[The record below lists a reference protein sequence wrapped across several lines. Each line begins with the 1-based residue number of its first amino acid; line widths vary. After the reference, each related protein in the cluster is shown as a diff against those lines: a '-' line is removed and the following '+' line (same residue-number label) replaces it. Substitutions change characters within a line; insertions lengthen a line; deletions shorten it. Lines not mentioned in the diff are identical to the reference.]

1 MKFSLIL
8 LLPFFF
14 LITIL
19 FFIFKKSEKVSLPR
33 LILNFILINLIAFIF
48 VILPVYYFHIF
59 NYPKERQI
67 RDIAF
72 NLENLKFPSF
82 LKEFNLFLAKNDFLR
97 PWAQYLLGLLMAVH
111 RTGSGNT
118 MFFLGEI
125 STQGWPYYFPIVF
138 LLKEPLPLHI
148 LIAFSFFYLILK
160 VKRIWEKTGFSTM
173 KKMLSLHF
181 ELLAIVVFV
190 IIYWLVSLNSK
201 LNLGVRHLL
210 ASFPFLYIIVSFAIV
225 KMLKEPYL
233 KFKIFFLSFL
243 LLWQAVSL
251 IKIYPYFLSYFN
263 ELIGGPKNGYLYTTD
278 SNLDW
283 GQDLKRLAQWLEKKK
298 INKIYI
304 DYFGGG
310 DLYFY
315 LKEKYLPWNGRDDP
329 RNLKK
334 PSFLAV
340 SVNSLQSGRAI
351 PGKNFDQTTD
361 FYYWLYRYEPAV
373 AQIGYSI
380 FVYFIN
386 D

>member
-1 MKFSLIL
+1 M
-8 LLPFFF
+8 
-14 LITIL
+14 
-19 FFIFKKSEKVSLPR
+19 PR

-48 VILPVYYFHIF
+48 VIFPVYYFHIF

-160 VKRIWEKTGFSTM
+160 VKRIWEKTGFSTI

-181 ELLAIVVFV
+181 DLLAIVVFV
-190 IIYWLVSLNSK
+190 VIYWLVSLNSK

-210 ASFPFLYIIVSFAIV
+210 PSFPFLYIIVSFAIV

-310 DLYFY
+310 DLDFY